1 MNNPQ
6 FPVYRTTDPKAID
19 RIMRKINAH
28 LRHCARLPFPPHLNE
43 DKTNLTRHLN
53 NYRAYY
59 LNSNHRW
66 TAYRIAV
73 VEKKN
78 TSVRMPMVRIFF
90 MSCSETT
97 PEIIEVRTIGTTMN
111 FSRLMKKEMMIGLQI
126 LMKINM
132 FFLQLNKV

>member
-6 FPVYRTTDPKAID
+6 FPVYRTTDPKTID

-28 LRHCARLPFPPHLNE
+28 LRHCDRLPFPPHLNE
-43 DKTNLTRHLN
+43 DKNNLTRHLN
-53 NYRAYY
+53 NYCAFY

-78 TSVRMPMVRIFF
+78 DIPTEVEYIF
-90 MSCSETT
+90 
-97 PEIIEVRTIGTTMN
+97 IGHYFTLYKTKYMYAD
-111 FSRLMKKEMMIGLQI
+111 S
-126 LMKINM
+126 KIPD
-132 FFLQLNKV
+132 LWVVLHTR